1 MTNKKMRLP
10 KDGARGPEGEGA
22 RGPDQDGLYRREFID
37 NNDVE
42 GHSLAELNQMTGIKE
57 GTLKSR
63 LHRARVRLGKLLKS
77 EQMGSATRPGARVGR

>member
-22 RGPDQDGLYRREFID
+22 RGPDQDGLYRRELID

-42 GHSLAELNQMTGIKE
+42 GHSLPVTPPPSFGSKAPGHGGENIPSPVDDDDVE
-57 GTLKSR
+57 G
-63 LHRARVRLGKLLKS
+63 HAR
-77 EQMGSATRPGARVGR
+77 